1 MRMKLVQLIFFI
13 LISSVYAKNLDE
25 IKTISCLVDETS
37 YYNNRKTEKEY
48 QIKSILPDR
57 IYKEIVSPEIN
68 KGEIYVYS
76 GNEKFIYYPLLE
88 QTISQKIDE
97 DENFIIKVIK
107 DLKKPKNLTI
117 LKEGNKIRSLK
128 YETGVEIIFE
138 NHYKVGEYNFPKYA
152 KIYDDGILISE
163 LKFSD
168 VKLDISL
175 DEKQFRLDKR

>member
-57 IYKEIVSPEIN
+57 IYKEILSPEIN

-76 GNEKFIYYPLLE
+76 GNEKFVYYPLLE

-107 DLKKPKNLTI
+107 DLKKPKNLII

-138 NHYKVGEYNFPKYA
+138 NHYKVG
-152 KIYDDGILISE
+152 GIQFSE
-163 LKFSD
+163 ICKN
-168 VKLDISL
+168 I
-175 DEKQFRLDKR
+175 